1 MPDDKPIDRRRFFRS
16 GLSELLKPLARAVKP
31 LEAIANEL
39 GKLDE
44 PPAPKPR
51 MPEIRPAGNTVAR
64 SSDEVEENPQ
74 APADQHWV
82 RPPGALPEQQFLETC
97 SRCSECVRVCPVQA
111 IILDPSGING
121 AGAPYIDIESQ
132 SCVMCENLECMHRC
146 PSGALVGL
154 PRYQIDIG
162 TAEWHEDRCL
172 RTSGGYCTVCVDHCP
187 VGTTAIE
194 FEGDRVVVHETGCT
208 GCGVCQHDC
217 PTWPKSITVTPKSQ
231 RDDRERSSLNQ
242 D

>member
-64 SSDEVEENPQ
+64 SSDEVEETPQ

-82 RPPGALPEQQFLETC
+82 RPPGALPEQPPPLYGTAGPLRRLPMQFLP
-97 SRCSECVRVCPVQA
+97 RKP
-111 IILDPSGING
+111 
-121 AGAPYIDIESQ
+121 
-132 SCVMCENLECMHRC
+132 HR
-146 PSGALVGL
+146 
-154 PRYQIDIG
+154 PR
-162 TAEWHEDRCL
+162 
-172 RTSGGYCTVCVDHCP
+172 
-187 VGTTAIE
+187 
-194 FEGDRVVVHETGCT
+194 
-208 GCGVCQHDC
+208 
-217 PTWPKSITVTPKSQ
+217 
-231 RDDRERSSLNQ
+231 
-242 D
+242 